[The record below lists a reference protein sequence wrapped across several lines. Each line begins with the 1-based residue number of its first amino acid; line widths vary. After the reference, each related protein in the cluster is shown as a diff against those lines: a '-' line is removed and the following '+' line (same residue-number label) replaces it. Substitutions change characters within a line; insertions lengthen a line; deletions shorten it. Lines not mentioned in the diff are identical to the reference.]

1 MWVPESG
8 SGMQSPVAM
17 AMVMQSNLRAVGV
30 NVTLQTMEWGAYI
43 AKLRTKEQDLF
54 ALSWAAGSEDPDMV
68 MYPLFHSSQ
77 WTPNGPNRAMYKNE
91 KFDALL
97 ARGAARSPIRPS
109 ARRCTARPSASWSR
123 TPRGSSWTTRSRS
136 PRPRSACR
144 ASSST
149 RASTSA
155 WRRSASG
162 SGGAG
167 SVGPYLARRLL
178 HLGPVLL
185 GVSVIVFM
193 VLHLAPGDPAEVM
206 LGANANKEDLDRLR
220 PSSGSTSRCTSSTC
234 TGSATWLRGDL
245 GRSLWMKRPVL
256 GEVLERFKAT
266 LLLTGSALLLST
278 LGGIA
283 LGIASAT
290 RANSLLDRLSGVAS
304 LFGASMPVFWL
315 GIVLMV
321 IFSLWLGWLP
331 ASGMY
336 APYGGGGLR
345 DLLAHLVLPAV
356 TLAAA
361 SVTIIARLTRAT
373 MLETLGQDY
382 VRTARAKGLGERAV
396 VLRHALKNALIPIVT
411 VVGVQAGY
419 LLGGAVLTETV
430 FAWPGVGT
438 LVVQG
443 ILARD
448 MPLVQ
453 GGVLVIAL
461 SFVLVNL
468 AVDPLYA
475 WLDPRIRFE

>member
-1 MWVPESG
+1 MG
-8 SGMQSPVAM
+8 
-17 AMVMQSNLRAVGV
+17 R
-30 NVTLQTMEWGAYI
+30 
-43 AKLRTKEQDLF
+43 F
-54 ALSWAAGSEDPDMV
+54 
-68 MYPLFHSSQ
+68 
-77 WTPNGPNRAMYKNE
+77 
-91 KFDALL
+91 
-97 ARGAARSPIRPS
+97 
-109 ARRCTARPSASWSR
+109 
-123 TPRGSSWTTRSRS
+123 
-136 PRPRSACR
+136 
-144 ASSST
+144 
-149 RASTSA
+149 
-155 WRRSASG
+155 
-162 SGGAG
+162 
-167 SVGPYLARRLL
+167 LARRLL

-193 VLHLAPGDPAEVM
+193 VLHLAPGDPAEIM
-206 LGANANKEDLDRLR
+206 LGANANREDLARLR
-220 PSSGSTSRCTSSTC
+220 SQLGLDQPLHVQYL
-234 TGSATWLRGDL
+234 TWIGHVVRGDL
-245 GRSLWMKRPVL
+245 GRSIWMKRPVL

-266 LLLTGSALLLST
+266 LLLTGTALLLST
-278 LGGIA
+278 LGGIT

-290 RANSLLDRLSGVAS
+290 RPGSLLDRCSAVAS

-321 IFSLWLGWLP
+321 VFSLWLGWLP

-382 VRTARAKGLGERAV
+382 VRTARAKGVGERV
-396 VLRHALKNALIPIVT
+396 VVWRHALKNALIPIVT
-411 VVGVQAGY
+411 
-419 LLGGAVLTETV
+419 
-430 FAWPGVGT
+430 WPGVGT

-448 MPLVQ
+448 VPLVR

-468 AVDPLYA
+468 AVDALYA
-475 WLDPRIRFE
+475 WLDPRIAYE

>member
-1 MWVPESG
+1 M
-8 SGMQSPVAM
+8 
-17 AMVMQSNLRAVGV
+17 
-30 NVTLQTMEWGAYI
+30 
-43 AKLRTKEQDLF
+43 
-54 ALSWAAGSEDPDMV
+54 
-68 MYPLFHSSQ
+68 
-77 WTPNGPNRAMYKNE
+77 
-91 KFDALL
+91 
-97 ARGAARSPIRPS
+97 IRF
-109 ARRCTARPSASWSR
+109 
-123 TPRGSSWTTRSRS
+123 
-136 PRPRSACR
+136 
-144 ASSST
+144 
-149 RASTSA
+149 
-155 WRRSASG
+155 
-162 SGGAG
+162 
-167 SVGPYLARRLL
+167 LARRLL

-185 GVSVIVFM
+185 GVSVIVFL
-193 VLHLAPGDPAEVM
+193 VLHLAPGDPAEIM

-220 PSSGSTSRCTSSTC
+220 AQLGLDQPLHVQYLHWIGHV
-234 TGSATWLRGDL
+234 ARGDL

-266 LLLTGSALLLST
+266 LLLTGVALFLST
-278 LGGIA
+278 VGGIA

-290 RANSLLDRLSGVAS
+290 RANSLLDRLSAVAS
-304 LFGASMPVFWL
+304 VFGASMPVFWL
-315 GIVLMV
+315 GILLMV

-336 APYGGGGLR
+336 APYGGGGLT

-373 MLETLGQDY
+373 MLEMLGQDY
-382 VRTARAKGLGERAV
+382 VRTARAKGLGERPV
-396 VLRHALKNALIPIVT
+396 VWRHALKNALIPIVT

-448 MPLVQ
+448 IPLVQ

-468 AVDPLYA
+468 AVDTLYA
-475 WLDPRIRFE
+475 WLDPRIKYN